1 VFSQVSLPEIMLVLA
16 IALIVLGPKR
26 LPSAARSLGKGIRE
40 FKSSLTDADPRS
52 ALHEDDEDEAP
63 KPALAKTT
71 AEAPKPARAK
81 TTAE

>member
-40 FKSSLTDADPRS
+40 FKSSLTDADPR
-52 ALHEDDEDEAP
+52 AAFHEEDEDEPP
-63 KPALAKTT
+63 KPA
-71 AEAPKPARAK
+71 PRAK

>member
-40 FKSSLTDADPRS
+40 FKSSLSEADPREMF
-52 ALHEDDEDEAP
+52 HDDDEDEASAPSTASAAKP
-63 KPALAKTT
+63 KPS
-71 AEAPKPARAK
+71 RAK
-81 TTAE
+81 STVE

>member
-52 ALHEDDEDEAP
+52 AFHEDDEDEAP
-63 KPALAKTT
+63 KPARPKTT
-71 AEAPKPARAK
+71 AE
-81 TTAE
+81 